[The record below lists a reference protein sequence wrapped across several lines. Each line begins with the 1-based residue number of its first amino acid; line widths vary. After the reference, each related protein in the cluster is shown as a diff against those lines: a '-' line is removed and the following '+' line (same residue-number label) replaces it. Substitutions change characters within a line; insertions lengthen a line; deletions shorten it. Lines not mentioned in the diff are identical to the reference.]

1 MRRYPI
7 VANKENG
14 IFLVTIGEEKAQ
26 RIIALMDNSEIK
38 TVISEIRKLTVISQE
53 MQEFVWTEIQ
63 ALGYEERM
71 TPPEV
76 LTIMRFLFNGSKI
89 SR

>member
-1 MRRYPI
+1 LTPI
-7 VANKENG
+7 KKMA
-14 IFLVTIGEEKAQ
+14 IFLVAIGEEKAQ

-53 MQEFVWTEIQ
+53 MQDIVWTEIQ
-63 ALGYEERM
+63 ELGYEERM

>member
-1 MRRYPI
+1 MSPI
-7 VANKENG
+7 KKMA
-14 IFLVTIGEEKAQ
+14 IFLVSMGEEKAQ

-53 MQEFVWTEIQ
+53 IQECVWAEMQ

-76 LTIMRFLFNGSKI
+76 LTIMRFLFSGSKI

>member
-1 MRRYPI
+1 LSPI
-7 VANKENG
+7 KKMA

>member
-1 MRRYPI
+1 M
-7 VANKENG
+7 A

-63 ALGYEERM
+63 SLGYEERM

>member
-1 MRRYPI
+1 MSPI
-7 VANKENG
+7 KKMA

-63 ALGYEERM
+63 SLGYEERM

>member
-1 MRRYPI
+1 M
-7 VANKENG
+7 A